1 MALFVCFSSINK
13 ELSLKLKKQKP
24 PKQKHSPKKKRASHR
39 SLNRWYLK
47 MPPPLNN
54 VKQCRGLGMAT
65 VLSTTVVFSNW
76 NLFTGHWFLIE

>member
-13 ELSLKLKKQKP
+13 ELSLKLKNKSLQNKNIHLKKKSKP
-24 PKQKHSPKKKRASHR
+24 PLFESMVFKNA
-39 SLNRWYLK
+39 
-47 MPPPLNN
+47 PPPLNN